1 MPLRRASIDCRSVVC
16 GGVVSLLNVY
26 RKRMAAGRPVAP
38 TELNLARALLV
49 GTPGTRAQLLLD
61 GPLARGVPA
70 PGHAGRVRPAARRLR
85 PAGPRRCAPNFAASS
100 PATSSVAG
108 SRLTL
113 RPGWRRTQSGR
124 AAPRPDRATTSTSPP
139 DLGHGYASAAGVWF
153 MRCLGSARRS
163 GIGPSWRR
171 GRITPFRLV
180 VPTHLGRTVVPVVA
194 SAV

>member
-1 MPLRRASIDCRSVVC
+1 MAHWQGACR
-16 GGVVSLLNVY
+16 
-26 RKRMAAGRPVAP
+26 
-38 TELNLARALLV
+38 
-49 GTPGTRAQLLLD
+49 
-61 GPLARGVPA
+61 A

-180 VPTHLGRTVVPVVA
+180 VPTHLRRPLRRAASGGGRADHHLVTAAPPHGRQAPKGWAAA
-194 SAV
+194 SIPGKPPGVYRSCELFTLVSPKSHQW